1 MMKKRGHIKCED
13 VKVIHLPQYE
23 GLEIK
28 FLLKFAEDHPDVM
41 FILPED
47 KGEIKKLPREFLGN
61 VIYTIVGEPFQ
72 QWVNKQID
80 LRNQK
85 MKKDKELEVEL
96 DPEILRIL

>member
-1 MMKKRGHIKCED
+1 
-13 VKVIHLPQYE
+13 
-23 GLEIK
+23 
-28 FLLKFAEDHPDVM
+28 M

-61 VIYTIVGEPFQ
+61 VIYKIVGEPFQ